1 MVILNPIS
9 PCFVDWLGIQ
19 QKHSGLGDLNGGFFM
34 ELDSDDSEKWRTAKH
49 LQLEGSHKTSILLRS
64 FAGQVELRGNVGR
77 WCRSDNVFNLDFAAT
92 MRRANQIVDCFG
104 LPAFCDDGDYWQDKD
119 GNVCSN
125 GAAVTR
131 LDLTRN
137 YSTGSPADAVR
148 FMAWLD
154 GQSLPYI
161 KRGRSVGKTTVQW
174 GSNKGR
180 YKLIAYD
187 KAQEMIDH
195 AKNEAHRNEIKASR
209 IYQYCLEN
217 GIVRVEL
224 KLARQEL
231 EAKGLRFLGD
241 ITMQKLQSLFDSKV
255 AFLHQSVVPD
265 DLALADLPQHL
276 RLTYRA
282 YMSGVDVTQILARA
296 TLFRH
301 AKALR
306 PFGVDILS
314 APNVEH
320 LKTKVRTINIQ
331 AVDAPEW
338 YWQEAA

>member
-1 MVILNPIS
+1 MSFLPIT
-9 PCFVDWLGIQ
+9 PCFIDWLAIQ
-19 QKHSGLGDLNGGFFM
+19 QKHCGITDLNGGFFM
-34 ELDSDDSEKWRTAKH
+34 ELDSDDREKWKSAKH

-77 WCRSDNVFNLDFAAT
+77 WCRADNVFNLDFVAT
-92 MRRANQIVDCFG
+92 MRRANEIVDCFG
-104 LPAFCDDGDYWQDKD
+104 LPAFCDDGDYWEDKD
-119 GNVCSN
+119 GKVCSN

-137 YSTGSPADAVR
+137 YATGSAGDAVR
-148 FMAWLD
+148 FMGWLD

-161 KRGRSVGKTTVQW
+161 RRGRKVGSTTVQW

-180 YKLIAYD
+180 YKLIAYN
-187 KAQEMIDH
+187 KAQEMVDH
-195 AKNEAHRNEIKASR
+195 AKNEAQRAAIKASR
-209 IYQYCLEN
+209 IYEYCKDN
-217 GIVRVEL
+217 GIIRVEL

-231 EAKGLRFLGD
+231 EARGLRFLGD
-241 ITMQKLQSLFDSKV
+241 IQMEKLQNLFNEKV

-265 DLALADLPQHL
+265 DLELADLPQHL

-282 YMSGVDVTQILARA
+282 YLSGVDVTQILHPR
-296 TLFRH
+296 TLARH

-320 LKTKVRTINIQ
+320 LKTKIRTINIQ

-338 YWQEAA
+338 YWKAAA